1 MRALPFLLSLILTFA
16 VLVQAQVKPRKYEID
31 LIRRKLSDFS
41 LDHFQVWDTMDIY
54 LVEYT

>member
-1 MRALPFLLSLILTFA
+1 MRALPLLLSLLFTFSA
-16 VLVQAQVKPRKYEID
+16 LVQAQVKPRKYEID
-31 LIRRKLSDFS
+31 LIRRKLADFS